1 MNRIDHTKLTIR
13 AVPTRAIALGILLL
27 PLLLAACAGGD
38 GGGGG
43 VPGY

>member
-1 MNRIDHTKLTIR
+1 MRTRDIARVTIR
-13 AVPTRAIALGILLL
+13 AAFTRLIALGTVLL
-27 PLLLAACAGGD
+27 PILLAACAGGG